1 MAKVEVVMPQMGE
14 SVMEGTVI
22 EWSKNV
28 GDAVEVDETLL
39 EIATDKVDTEVPS
52 PEAGV
57 LVEILVNEGDTVE
70 VGKPIAIIE
79 TDKNAAGDV
88 SSNAPQSTAPAAE
101 PEAAA
106 APETQPEPAPAAQ
119 PAAAGGERFEIQMP
133 QMGESVVEATII

>member
-1 MAKVEVVMPQMGE
+1 MPISAPKRKNFMAKVEVVMPQMGE

-57 LVEILVNEGDTVE
+57 IVEILVNEGDTIE

-79 TDKNAAGDV
+79 TDADAAGDV
-88 SSNAPQSTAPAAE
+88 SSSAPSEQPAQQEEAPQ
-101 PEAAA
+101 
-106 APETQPEPAPAAQ
+106 TQPEP
-119 PAAAGGERFEIQMP
+119 P
-133 QMGESVVEATII
+133 Q